1 MEQPLQKLEGVVE
14 HLIYENRDT
23 GYSVFEVRSGDSYVV
38 VTGTVGEVCI
48 GQTVEAYGRMEVHP
62 SHGEQFRA
70 QTCNI
75 ALPTQQEGVLAYLS
89 SGALPY
95 VGPATAKKMV
105 ALFGD
110 QTLEVIAQQPQLLTQ
125 IKGITDQKA
134 LAISAEFRRM
144 FGVQEVVAWLGR
156 YQIPPARAVEVF
168 RHYGPHTLQM
178 LMDNPYLLCGE
189 PLNLKF
195 SLADQIAAEQK
206 MDPDDSLRVT
216 AGALYALRYNAN
228 QGHTC
233 IPRQRLVE
241 STASFIRLEP
251 ERVDRQVE
259 AMLDTQELCRK
270 EFEGTEYLFLP
281 DLLRAEEDIAA
292 ILAQRSQYPALPGR
306 GLEGKI
312 RILEQTQG
320 LRYAPL
326 QKEAILKAM
335 ENRVF
340 VLTGGPGTGKTT
352 VLNAV
357 LALCQEQ
364 GEQVA
369 LCAPTGRA
377 AKRLSEIT
385 SCKATTIHRLL
396 EVDYTSGSV
405 RFIHNSQNLLKQ
417 GVVILDEMSMVDVKL
432 FQSLLLALRPSC
444 RVIMVGDAQQLP
456 SVGPGNVL
464 GEIIQSGVVPVVRL
478 TEIFRQAQESLIVRN
493 ARRISQGEMITP
505 GEKTDDFF
513 LMERTGLPCAET
525 VCQLVCQRLP
535 AAYGYDPVQ
544 DIQVLTPTKTGYS
557 GTVELNRELQKRL
570 NPPMPGKP
578 EIQWGDRVFRLGDKV
593 MQVRNNYDL
602 LYEREDGEPGAGVFN
617 GDIGIVVAVDPVDQ
631 TLQVKMDD
639 RLVAYSKDVLGDL
652 ETAYA
657 ITIHKSQGNEFPAV
671 VLAVSDPPRKLC
683 YRNLIYTGVT
693 RARKLCVVVGSKRVV
708 EQMIQNTRQAK
719 RYSCLARLL
728 QEALK

>member
-23 GYSVFEVRSGDSYVV
+23 GYSVFEVRSGDSYIV
-38 VTGTVGEVCI
+38 VTGTVGEICI

-62 SHGEQFRA
+62 SHGEQFKA

-95 VGPATAKKMV
+95 VGPATAKKLV

-110 QTLEVIAQQPQLLTQ
+110 ETLEVIAQQPQLLTQ

-134 LAISAEFRRM
+134 MAISAEFRRM

-251 ERVDRQVE
+251 EQVDRQVE
-259 AMLDTQELCRK
+259 AMLETQELCRR

-292 ILAQRSQYPALPGR
+292 ILAQRSQYPALPVR

-396 EVDYTSGSV
+396 EVDYTSGTV

-444 RVIMVGDAQQLP
+444 RIIMVGDAQQLP

-464 GEIIQSGVVPVVRL
+464 GEIIQSGAVPVVRL
-478 TEIFRQAQESLIVRN
+478 TEIFRQARESLIVRN
-493 ARRISQGEMITP
+493 AQRISQGEMIAP

-535 AAYGYDPVQ
+535 AAYGYDPIQ

-570 NPPMPGKP
+570 NPPRAGKP

-617 GDIGIVVAVDPVDQ
+617 GDIGIIVAVDPVDQ

-671 VLAVSDPPRKLC
+671 VLAASDPPRKLC
-683 YRNLIYTGVT
+683 YRNLLYTGVT
-693 RARKLCVVVGSKRVV
+693 RARKLCVVVGSRRVL

-728 QEALK
+728 KEELA